1 MKAPKDERVYSLLG
15 YAIQCNDYIHMQQ
28 IIYLESVLKKNERA
42 LKIINNIIL
51 QQKDKNILSFR
62 EAANLLKQEEEDC
75 RKEFMTVLVKVL
87 CLDGEF
93 DEKEKQYILSVQED
107 YIWNKRI
114 VKKALR
120 KFNRKIYGNKVKR
133 FLERIWNC
141 LTGKKDFFKFDRKY
155 YEESGKML
163 LELKKIIE
171 EKELIQKVDS
181 RKVED
186 DYLRSNIRSELEK
199 IYNELSVSID
209 EANLKNQELVG
220 KDLTVTLVGRT
231 KAGKSSF
238 FSLLSGGYGQQFIG
252 QGTQRTTKI
261 STVTHV
267 KGIQFIDTPGLN
279 AAVNEGRM
287 DEQYTFEVIR
297 KADFVNIIFVTDSLS
312 LDTKEHIEYI
322 AKKNIPMF
330 IIVNL
335 KNADIFRYEQLL
347 ENFLKKD
354 SNWMED
360 NGVDRIAGWKNNLK
374 RYAIEKHFAH
384 VLDFGEIFIYAARVA
399 KQNLPIEMK
408 ITSKE
413 KAEILKK
420 SNYNKVLNRMT
431 QRINKNALLYRWSKY
446 FSNNIEICEKTKK
459 QYGNLLE
466 QIQSRQEICRKSKE
480 NHKQKISQF
489 EEKIH
494 NEMEERID
502 ELIRHEVSTDK
513 MRTEAV
519 RLSDKKYKNYIVGL
533 YNKVCSQIQD
543 IVGNVVIEKYN
554 ELDVEVKRTMRENPN
569 GKNWNEK
576 VNENDIETNTH
587 KEVITSKEIM
597 DLLGFGLG
605 VMAFIPAIGV
615 PARIASFGTSGLLA
629 WVNDEPSK
637 KERMIKLEE
646 DRLEEIS
653 KVFTELK
660 KKVIIEMDQYINS
673 LFYNWEKPYYD
684 KLDYL
689 KKKYQEISLE
699 SSQVNHVENT
709 VIAEFA
715 QNILKVRQHRA
726 KFIAAYLQ
734 KIEESPALII
744 KAKRCEEEQIS
755 DLYMRI
761 HIVRER

>member
-1 MKAPKDERVYSLLG
+1 MKTPKDERVYSLLG

-62 EAANLLKQEEEDC
+62 EAANLLKQEEEDY

-141 LTGKKDFFKFDRKY
+141 LTGKKDFFKFDRKC

-297 KADFVNIIFVTDSLS
+297 KT
-312 LDTKEHIEYI
+312 
-322 AKKNIPMF
+322 
-330 IIVNL
+330 
-335 KNADIFRYEQLL
+335 
-347 ENFLKKD
+347 
-354 SNWMED
+354 
-360 NGVDRIAGWKNNLK
+360 
-374 RYAIEKHFAH
+374 
-384 VLDFGEIFIYAARVA
+384 
-399 KQNLPIEMK
+399 
-408 ITSKE
+408 
-413 KAEILKK
+413 
-420 SNYNKVLNRMT
+420 NY
-431 QRINKNALLYRWSKY
+431 
-446 FSNNIEICEKTKK
+446 
-459 QYGNLLE
+459 
-466 QIQSRQEICRKSKE
+466 
-480 NHKQKISQF
+480 
-489 EEKIH
+489 
-494 NEMEERID
+494 
-502 ELIRHEVSTDK
+502 
-513 MRTEAV
+513 
-519 RLSDKKYKNYIVGL
+519 
-533 YNKVCSQIQD
+533 
-543 IVGNVVIEKYN
+543 
-554 ELDVEVKRTMRENPN
+554 
-569 GKNWNEK
+569 
-576 VNENDIETNTH
+576 
-587 KEVITSKEIM
+587 
-597 DLLGFGLG
+597 
-605 VMAFIPAIGV
+605 
-615 PARIASFGTSGLLA
+615 
-629 WVNDEPSK
+629 
-637 KERMIKLEE
+637 
-646 DRLEEIS
+646 
-653 KVFTELK
+653 
-660 KKVIIEMDQYINS
+660 
-673 LFYNWEKPYYD
+673 
-684 KLDYL
+684 
-689 KKKYQEISLE
+689 
-699 SSQVNHVENT
+699 
-709 VIAEFA
+709 
-715 QNILKVRQHRA
+715 
-726 KFIAAYLQ
+726 
-734 KIEESPALII
+734 
-744 KAKRCEEEQIS
+744 
-755 DLYMRI
+755 
-761 HIVRER
+761 

>member
-15 YAIQCNDYIHMQQ
+15 YAVQCNNYIHMQQ
-28 IIYLESVLKKNERA
+28 IIYLESVLKKNERV

-51 QQKDKNILSFR
+51 QQKDKNILSFK
-62 EAANLLKQEEEDC
+62 EAVDLLKQEEEDY

-114 VKKALR
+114 IKKTLR

-133 FLERIWNC
+133 FLKRIWNC
-141 LTGKKDFFKFDRKY
+141 LTGKKDFFKFDRKC

-163 LELKKIIE
+163 SELKKIIE

-181 RKVED
+181 RRVED
-186 DYLRSNIRSELEK
+186 DYLRSNIRNELEK
-199 IYNELSVSID
+199 LYNEFSVSID

-322 AKKNIPMF
+322 AKNNIPMF

-360 NGVDRIAGWKNNLK
+360 NGVDRIDGWKNNLE
-374 RYAIEKHFAH
+374 RYAIEKHFEH
-384 VLDFGEIFIYAARVA
+384 VLDFGEIFIYAARVV
-399 KQNLPIEMK
+399 KQNLPIEIK

-420 SNYNKVLNRMT
+420 SNYNKVLSRMT

-466 QIQSRQEICRKSKE
+466 QVQSRQEMCRKSKE

-502 ELIRHEVSTDK
+502 ELIRREVSTDK
-513 MRTEAV
+513 IRTEAV

-533 YNKVCSQIQD
+533 YNKVCNQIQD
-543 IVGNVVIEKYN
+543 IVGTVVIEKYN
-554 ELDVEVKRTMRENPN
+554 ELDVEVKQTMREIPN
-569 GKNWNEK
+569 GKNWYEK
-576 VNENDIETNTH
+576 VKENDIETNTH

-597 DLLGFGLG
+597 DLLEFGLG
-605 VMAFIPAIGV
+605 VMAWIPAIGTPV
-615 PARIASFGTSGLLA
+615 RLVSFGTSGLLA

-660 KKVIIEMDQYINS
+660 KKVLIEMDQYINS
-673 LFYNWEKPYYD
+673 LFYNWETPYYD

-689 KKKYQEISLE
+689 KKKYQEISQE
-699 SSQVNHVENT
+699 SSQINHIENA

-715 QNILKVRQHRA
+715 QNMLKIRQRRA

-734 KIEESPALII
+734 KLEESPTLII

-755 DLYMRI
+755 DLYMKI
-761 HIVRER
+761 YIVREI